1 MEDVH
6 ISPNINVLSNSSSVH
21 IYSSLNSEFTQCTIC
36 MENFTNNSIVR
47 KINGCGHLFHINCI
61 DTWLEENITCPVCR
75 TDLREIENN
84 EEMDINIEEDNIED
98 EEEI

>member
-1 MEDVH
+1 
-6 ISPNINVLSNSSSVH
+6 
-21 IYSSLNSEFTQCTIC
+21 

-84 EEMDINIEEDNIED
+84 EEIDINIEEDNIEEDNIED